1 MTDLKKL
8 RELAVAICKTD
19 FESEDFND
27 TLLIDHVVAKGGT
40 MRIAFEMTKP
50 LRDFIAAANP
60 QAIIEILD
68 MVDRYREALST
79 IETLSSYSNRIVHID
94 TARKELHKIKWLARE
109 ALDGDT

>member
-8 RELAVAICKTD
+8 RELAVVIRETD

-50 LRDFIAAANP
+50 LRDFIATAHP
-60 QAIIEILD
+60 QAIIELLD
-68 MVDRYREALST
+68 MVDRYREALEYYGFKLVPDSLNSGKTT
-79 IETLSSYSNRIVHID
+79 ITTDTGRI
-94 TARKELHKIKWLARE
+94 ARE
-109 ALDGDT
+109 ALEGGK

>member
-68 MVDRYREALST
+68 RLELLENCIKKEIHRCGDWKEGREAL
-79 IETLSSYSNRIVHID
+79 EGG
-94 TARKELHKIKWLARE
+94 K
-109 ALDGDT
+109 

>member
-8 RELAVAICKTD
+8 RELAEIAARHNGYGVFTTD
-19 FESEDFND
+19 ECQNFSD
-27 TLLIDHVVAKGGT
+27 
-40 MRIAFEMTKP
+40 
-50 LRDFIAAANP
+50 AANP
-60 QAIIEILD
+60 QAIIEVLD

-109 ALDGDT
+109 ALEGGK